1 MRSHLTYANVMATV
15 AVFLALGGTSYAVS
29 KGAIGTR
36 EIRDNTIRSRDV
48 ADGKLKAKDFAPGQL
63 PTGERGPQGEPGQ
76 PGTPGQDATK
86 LFAFIRDNGA
96 PNAATVAYGRGVTAV
111 SDSVPASHSYLVTFD
126 RSVRDCVVQV
136 TPGFG
141 NPGGSGAGADYAM
154 PIVTMHTTQVGILFR
169 DETDTA
175 VDTSFLITAFC

>member
-15 AVFLALGGTSYAVS
+15 AVFLTLGGTSYAVS

-48 ADGKLKAKDFAPGQL
+48 ADGKLKAEDFAPGQL
-63 PTGERGPQGEPGQ
+63 PMGEHGPQGDPGA
-76 PGTPGQDATK
+76 PGQDATK
-86 LFAFIRDNGA
+86 LFAFIRDTGA

-111 SDSVPASHSYLVTFD
+111 SDPVPAGNSYLVTFD
-126 RSVRDCVVQV
+126 RSLRDCAVQV

-154 PIVTMHTTQVGILFR
+154 PIVTVHTTQVGVLFR

-175 VDTSFLITAFC
+175 VDTSFMISALC